1 MEGKAF
7 RAAVSK
13 LIDNLMGKM
22 ASMEWTGKVASV
34 EGGEVTLNAGKK
46 TGLAVGDRLRV
57 YGEGREVIDPDTKV
71 SLGRR
76 PGAEKGGIELVD
88 FFGVAA
94 PEAEVI
100 LDGVAQGPASA
111 FTEDRY
117 LKVSP
122 GKHVLELRLPGY
134 ETYTR
139 EFYMANSL
147 LRIEEGLIRK

>member
-1 MEGKAF
+1 MRKSIA
-7 RAAVSK
+7 RAVK
-13 LIDNLMGKM
+13 LL
-22 ASMEWTGKVASV
+22 SLVALLLAGV
-34 EGGEVTLNAGKK
+34 VPLGGCYP
-46 TGLAVGDRLRV
+46 RSQV
-57 YGEGREVIDPDTKV
+57 YGVGNEAG
-71 SLGRR
+71 
-76 PGAEKGGIELVD
+76 LV
-88 FFGVAA
+88 FNVNP
-94 PEAEVI
+94 PEAEVV

>member
-1 MEGKAF
+1 MRRSIA
-7 RAAVSK
+7 RAVK
-13 LIDNLMGKM
+13 LL
-22 ASMEWTGKVASV
+22 SLVALLLAGV
-34 EGGEVTLNAGKK
+34 VLLGGCYPKSQ
-46 TGLAVGDRLRV
+46 V
-57 YGEGREVIDPDTKV
+57 YGVGNEAG
-71 SLGRR
+71 
-76 PGAEKGGIELVD
+76 LV
-88 FFGVAA
+88 FNVNP

-111 FTEDRY
+111 FTEERY